1 LFDAILL
8 DAPCSASGIVRRH
21 PDIRWL
27 RRPTDIGQLV
37 ATQARLLN
45 RLWPLLRPGGRLLY
59 CTCSVFRAEGEQQIA
74 AFLARNTDAAL
85 TASPGHLTIGCMTM
99 MAFTTHCLKNAPPS
113 WLAWLLAA
121 LLSGFL
127 GVAAAQLTVPELPR
141 LKLERTDDGLWL
153 STQLEFELP
162 DVVEEALHK
171 GIPIF
176 FVAQADLLRKRWY
189 WTDKKLAQRWRLNIT
204 LGESAGVAQGLVFNQ
219 NFESLVDA
227 MAAVRRIFRWKIADV
242 DDLEAGG
249 KLLVDFQF
257 QLDVAQLPRPLRI
270 GTLGQSDWSVVRA
283 VTQALEPEPAP

>member
-1 LFDAILL
+1 
-8 DAPCSASGIVRRH
+8 
-21 PDIRWL
+21 
-27 RRPTDIGQLV
+27 
-37 ATQARLLN
+37 
-45 RLWPLLRPGGRLLY
+45 
-59 CTCSVFRAEGEQQIA
+59 
-74 AFLARNTDAAL
+74 
-85 TASPGHLTIGCMTM
+85 MTM

-127 GVAAAQLTVPELPR
+127 GVAVAQLTVPELPR

-189 WTDKKLAQRWRLNIT
+189 WTDKKLATAQRHLRLSFHPLTQRWRLNIT

-270 GTLGQSDWSVVRA
+270 GTLGQSDWSVMRA